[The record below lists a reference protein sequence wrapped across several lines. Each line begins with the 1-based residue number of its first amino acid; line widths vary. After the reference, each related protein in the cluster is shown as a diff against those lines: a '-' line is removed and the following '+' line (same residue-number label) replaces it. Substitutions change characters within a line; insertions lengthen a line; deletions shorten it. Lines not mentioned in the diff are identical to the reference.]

1 MFSSSSSAALNP
13 NTNII
18 INDQLISSAAIAD
31 FISVTISED
40 LDAPSMFDLKFY
52 TWDLILQKMTWVD
65 SDLFEVG
72 NKVEIKLGYE
82 QSLKT
87 VILGE
92 ITGLEPEFSADD
104 TPILIIRG
112 HDFRHRLL
120 RGHQTKSFLKM
131 KDSDIALQIAQ
142 KRGLTA
148 KVTDS
153 QVKLEYVLQQ
163 NQTDWEFLKT
173 RGDRIGYEVVME
185 GKNLYFRPHQNDQ
198 SKVLTLT
205 YGENLLEFFPRLSS
219 LAQVE
224 QVEVRGW
231 IPKDKKT
238 VISQAGV
245 GKESSKMGG
254 KKTGS
259 QIVKTFRKSTE
270 TIVIKSTN
278 TIVDQ
283 PVSSKAEADQI
294 ALGKFQD
301 LGIAYI
307 TAEGSCEGI
316 ADLRAGKVVKIAGVG
331 KRFSGLYYVNTTE
344 HIYSPEQG
352 YQTSF
357 TARRNA
363 T

>member
-1 MFSSSSSAALNP
+1 MPSNNASSSLIPSSK
-13 NTNII
+13 II
-18 INDQLISSAAIAD
+18 INGNPISWETKTD
-31 FISVTISED
+31 FISVSISED
-40 LDAPSMFDLKFY
+40 LDAPSMFNLKVY
-52 TWDLILQKMTWVD
+52 TWNLIAQKMTWVD
-65 SDLFEVG
+65 SDLFEIG
-72 NKVEIKLGYE
+72 NKVEIRIGYD
-82 QSLKT
+82 QDLKT
-87 VILGE
+87 VIFGE
-92 ITGLEPEFSADD
+92 ITGLEPEFPQGS
-104 TPILIIRG
+104 TPILTIRG
-112 HDFRHRLL
+112 HDLRHRLL

-131 KDSDIALQIAQ
+131 KDSDIARQIAQ
-142 KRGLTA
+142 TRGLTA

-153 QVKLEYVLQQ
+153 KVKLEYVLQH

-173 RGDRIGYEVVME
+173 RGDRIGYEVAIE
-185 GKNLYFRPHQNDQ
+185 GKDLYFRPHQNDQ
-198 SKVLTLT
+198 SKILDLT

-238 VISQAGV
+238 VISQAGA
-245 GKESSKMGG
+245 GKESSKMAGT
-254 KKTGS
+254 KTGS
-259 QIVKTFRKSTE
+259 QIVQTFG
-270 TIVIKSTN
+270 KSTN
-278 TIVDQ
+278 TIVDR

-307 TAEGSCEGI
+307 TAEGSCQGI
-316 ADLRAGKVVKIAGVG
+316 ADLRAGKVVKIIGVG

-344 HIYSPEQG
+344 HTYSPEQG
-352 YQTSF
+352 YQTLF

>member
-1 MFSSSSSAALNP
+1 MFSSSSSATLNP
-13 NTNII
+13 NINII
-18 INDQLISSAAIAD
+18 INDELISSAAIAD
-31 FISVTISED
+31 FISVAISED
-40 LDAPSMFDLKFY
+40 LDAPSMFELKFY
-52 TWDLILQKMTWVD
+52 TWDLIFQKMTWVD
-65 SDLFEVG
+65 SDLFAVG

-82 QSLKT
+82 QNLKP

-92 ITGLEPEFSADD
+92 ITGLEPEFSQDS
-104 TPILIIRG
+104 TPILRIRG

-131 KDSDIALQIAQ
+131 KDSDIARQIAQ
-142 KRGLTA
+142 ARGLTA

-153 QVKLEYVLQQ
+153 KVKLEYVLQH

-173 RGDRIGYEVVME
+173 RGDRIGYEVAIE
-185 GKNLYFRPHQNDQ
+185 GKDLYFRPHQNDQ
-198 SKVLTLT
+198 SKILDLT

-238 VISQAGV
+238 VISQVGV

-254 KKTGS
+254 KTTGS
-259 QIVKTFRKSTE
+259 EIVQTFGES
-270 TIVIKSTN
+270 SN
-278 TIVDQ
+278 TIVNH
-283 PVSSKAEADQI
+283 PVSSKAEADQM
-294 ALGKFQD
+294 ALGKFRD

-307 TAEGSCEGI
+307 TAEGSCQGI
-316 ADLRAGKVVKIAGVG
+316 ADLRAGKVVKIIGVG

-344 HIYSPEQG
+344 HTYSPEQG